1 MESIPTYLEA
11 TIGRK
16 VRYIRFFNEI
26 HCAGKNPM
34 GTDVDFVVTLRA
46 WVPMIPLSDIYQKGS
61 FEAFSQPSRVL
72 FLSQKRYG

>member
-1 MESIPTYLEA
+1 
-11 TIGRK
+11 
-16 VRYIRFFNEI
+16 
-26 HCAGKNPM
+26 M
-34 GTDVDFVVTLRA
+34 GTDVDAVVTLRA